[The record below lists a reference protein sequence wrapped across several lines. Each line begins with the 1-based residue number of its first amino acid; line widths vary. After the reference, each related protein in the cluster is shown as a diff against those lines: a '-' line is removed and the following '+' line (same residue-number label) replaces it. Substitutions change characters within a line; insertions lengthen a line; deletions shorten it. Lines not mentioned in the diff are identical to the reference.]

1 MLLNFH
7 TLYICFSK
15 RREFDSCHVIF
26 LLFLALFFYAF
37 FDNTSES
44 TQNVDFILHMLL
56 MGNQAIMNTEVVS
69 KLTKMSSSM
78 AASRVVCKDKAMMF
92 PVQSAFSG
100 VLHSIKSWGTQ
111 VTEY

>member
-1 MLLNFH
+1 MSF
-7 TLYICFSK
+7 
-15 RREFDSCHVIF
+15 F
-26 LLFLALFFYAF
+26 LLFLALFFFYAF

-44 TQNVDFILHMLL
+44 TQNVGFILHMLL

-78 AASRVVCKDKAMMF
+78 AASRVVCKDKAMTF